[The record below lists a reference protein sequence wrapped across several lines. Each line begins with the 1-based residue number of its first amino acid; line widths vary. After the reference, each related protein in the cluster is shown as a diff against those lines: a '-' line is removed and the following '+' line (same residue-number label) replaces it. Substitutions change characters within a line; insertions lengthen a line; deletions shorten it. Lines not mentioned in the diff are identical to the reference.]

1 MFIKQVY
8 FGVLRY
14 KEFLKVHT
22 IFTKAFTDKLFELNK
37 STTERKDEIL
47 YQILC
52 YLTVFRIEELP
63 QDDYRGLIL
72 VSYVIR

>member
-63 QDDYRGLIL
+63 QDDYRGLML
-72 VSYVIR
+72 VS